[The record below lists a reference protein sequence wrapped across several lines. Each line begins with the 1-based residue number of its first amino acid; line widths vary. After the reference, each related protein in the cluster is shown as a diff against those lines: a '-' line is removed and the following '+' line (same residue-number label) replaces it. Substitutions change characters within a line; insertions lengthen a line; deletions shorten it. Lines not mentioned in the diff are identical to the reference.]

1 MNRLAIGLLAG
12 VLVMPLAAS
21 AADHDGDAKHPPA
34 DNTGKNVRD
43 RDDSKLVPTDQAKGS
58 DGDVELT
65 RKIRQAIV
73 DDDGLSTNAHNVKIV
88 TLNGVTTL
96 RGPVSTAAEKTKV
109 AEYATRVV
117 GDPVRVKNELE
128 VAP

>member
-1 MNRLAIGLLAG
+1 MKRLAAGILAG
-12 VLVMPLAAS
+12 VLMTPLAVF
-21 AADHDGDAKHPPA
+21 AADHDGDAKHAPA

-58 DGDVELT
+58 DGDVEVT

-96 RGPVSTAAEKTKV
+96 RGPVATAAEKTKV
-109 AEYATRVV
+109 AEYASRVV